1 MAEGPAFSM
10 AERSPAARYGHIF
23 IAEFVAGLRHHALL
37 FAGGAAV
44 FATGLAMSL
53 VSGYLLHPSPL
64 DFAVSYVGVAGLFVG
79 LSIFLLKFVRMVLI
93 EKPAAPLAELARWL
107 RHDLLGPARLANGV
121 NGMIFVFLLIG
132 GFTMSKNNVSRFGG
146 FHWDETFS
154 DLDRHLHF
162 GRYPADLLQPL
173 LGHPWITVL
182 IDRNYVLWFPVLF
195 ASCFVVSFQTAR
207 SALRHRFLLALLVT
221 WGIGGTILAVLL
233 SSAGP
238 VYFARVTG
246 LADPY
251 APHFA
256 YLAAVGRDFGLK
268 ALDIQ
273 DRLWATYRGTPSVSL
288 ISAMPSMHAA
298 MAVLVAIGCW
308 VYGGVVRWAGSVFA
322 ALILIGSVH
331 LGWHY
336 ASDTYA
342 GVIIAVIAWLVA
354 GRLTRWHLS
363 R

>member
-1 MAEGPAFSM
+1 
-10 AERSPAARYGHIF
+10 
-23 IAEFVAGLRHHALL
+23 
-37 FAGGAAV
+37 
-44 FATGLAMSL
+44 MSL

-79 LSIFLLKFVRMVLI
+79 LSIFLVKFVRMVLI

-107 RHDLLGPARLANGV
+107 RHDLLGPARLANGA

-146 FHWDETFS
+146 FRWDETFS
-154 DLDRHLHF
+154 DLDRNLHF
-162 GRYPADLLQPL
+162 GRLPADLLQPL

-195 ASCFVVSFQTAR
+195 ASCFVVSFQTVR
-207 SALRHRFLLALLVT
+207 SALRHRFFLALLIT
-221 WGIGGTILAVLL
+221 WGIGGTVLAVLL

-256 YLAAVGRDFGLK
+256 YLAEVGRSYGLK
-268 ALDIQ
+268 ALEIQ

-308 VYGGVVRWAGSVFA
+308 VYGGVVRWVGAVFA
-322 ALILIGSVH
+322 ALILIGSIH

-342 GVIIAVIAWLVA
+342 GIAIAAVAWNLA
-354 GRLTRWHLS
+354 GRLTRWHLPN
-363 R
+363 